1 MKISS
6 IFCCLL
12 IGSKLTKIQDP
23 IPPPKQPFWGGLPE
37 VRSHALRALTSVIYD
52 RRSLKVLTIYDP
64 RYRENASTT
73 YDLRSLPFLTIRDLR
88 SMTFQLTIDDLSPF
102 VRFTIYGS
110 RDSIHGLRSTI
121 DDRRSLHLQR
131 RSKVFRKQLNEPI
144 EPFKMIK
151 NEFVW
156 LYFQCFHIFNALSS

>member
-1 MKISS
+1 MGWIDKLWNSYWWPMTFPKIFHS
-6 IFCCLL
+6 
-12 IGSKLTKIQDP
+12 
-23 IPPPKQPFWGGLPE
+23 E

-121 DDRRSLHLQR
+121 DDLC
-131 RSKVFRKQLNEPI
+131 I
-144 EPFKMIK
+144 FKEEAKCLENNYCKWPHSAFENDKKWVRLTIFSM
-151 NEFVW
+151 FS
-156 LYFQCFHIFNALSS
+156 YF

>member
-1 MKISS
+1 MHFLFFVSNKNYLWAEILKTRANIVNRNIISLS
-6 IFCCLL
+6 
-12 IGSKLTKIQDP
+12 
-23 IPPPKQPFWGGLPE
+23 E
-37 VRSHALRALTSVIYD
+37 VRSRALRALTIVIYD

-110 RDSIHGLRSTI
+110 RGSIRGLRSTI
-121 DDRRSLHLQR
+121 FAS
-131 RSKVFRKQLNEPI
+131 SKNKQS
-144 EPFKMIK
+144 
-151 NEFVW
+151 
-156 LYFQCFHIFNALSS
+156 FHIFRPFLKLNNDLKK

>member
-1 MKISS
+1 MEVEA
-6 IFCCLL
+6 
-12 IGSKLTKIQDP
+12 
-23 IPPPKQPFWGGLPE
+23 E
-37 VRSHALRALTSVIYD
+37 VRSHALRALTNVIYD

-110 RDSIHGLRSTI
+110 RGSIRGLRSTI
-121 DDRRSLHLQR
+121 DDLFNFKEQTKCS
-131 RSKVFRKQLNEPI
+131 SFRKQLNDRI
-144 EPFKMIK
+144 ESLNMIK
-151 NEFVW
+151 
-156 LYFQCFHIFNALSS
+156 ISSFDHMLN

>member
-1 MKISS
+1 ML
-6 IFCCLL
+6 C
-12 IGSKLTKIQDP
+12 
-23 IPPPKQPFWGGLPE
+23 PE

-110 RDSIHGLRSTI
+110 RGSIRGLRSTI
-121 DDRRSLHLQR
+121 DDLCIFKEQAECS
-131 RSKVFRKQLNEPI
+131 SFRKQLNDPI
-144 EPFKMIK
+144 ETLKMIK
-151 NEFVW
+151 DEFV
-156 LYFQCFHIFNALSS
+156 

>member
-1 MKISS
+1 MGEHGTIDYYLQFKFSTGFVPS
-6 IFCCLL
+6 
-12 IGSKLTKIQDP
+12 GGTSHRNPTKIKTIDIHTLRWSNNLRVHQ
-23 IPPPKQPFWGGLPE
+23 E
-37 VRSHALRALTSVIYD
+37 VRPHALRTLTSVIYD

-110 RDSIHGLRSTI
+110 RGSIRCLRSTI
-121 DDRRSLHLQR
+121 DDLSFNVGFVTF
-131 RSKVFRKQLNEPI
+131 SKKLRLE
-144 EPFKMIK
+144 
-151 NEFVW
+151 
-156 LYFQCFHIFNALSS
+156 